1 MAKPMITLDSPAQE
15 FDLTVDLAAQ
25 RGYNIVAIHVNQ
37 PGVGG
42 AAISLESGESECVA
56 TAKSALAKGVS
67 IAAVVLSGATALE
80 WLTLPRI
87 EPGGLVHHSGASS
100 GLLSTALERAQ
111 WLGARQLVLPAVVP
125 IGVGTSPLPGDDA
138 IRAALEALAAA
149 RFEAQRRAIEIVVMV
164 SPHGVCHSPSES
176 RWFFDQV
183 NSPWVGAGIEAD
195 EATVAPA
202 SERLGALAHR
212 ARSVIWRGVTIGE
225 AFAPLL
231 KAMAVARFDGT
242 LLVRSPAQP
251 PHRAEWNTLFAQ
263 VI

>member
-1 MAKPMITLDSPAQE
+1 MTEPIITLDSPALE
-15 FDLTVDLAAQ
+15 FDQTVDLAA
-25 RGYNIVAIHVNQ
+25 RLGYATVAMHMNQ
-37 PGVGG
+37 SGVSGV
-42 AAISLESGESECVA
+42 AISLESGESECIA

-87 EPGGLVHHSGASS
+87 EPGGLVHHAGASS
-100 GLLSTALERAQ
+100 SFLSTALERAE

-125 IGVGTSPLPGDDA
+125 IGVGTSPLPSDDA

-149 RFEAQRRAIEIVVMV
+149 RFEAQRRAIEIVVMI
-164 SPHGVCHSPSES
+164 STHGVCHSPSES

-195 EATVAPA
+195 EATVASA
-202 SERLGALAHR
+202 FERLGALAHR
-212 ARSVIWRGVTIGE
+212 ARSVIWRGATIGE
-225 AFAPLL
+225 SVAPWL
-231 KAMAVARFDGT
+231 KAMAAARFDGT
-242 LLVRSPAQP
+242 LLVTSPAKP
-251 PHRAEWNTLFAQ
+251 PPRTEWNTLFAQ